1 MPPSQPQ
8 QDSITIYE
16 EEVQDR
22 DLPHMLEEKSMLVLE
37 NEEQTNKLISLPLHK
52 KENVENFEKNEEARV
67 DALIGL

>member
-16 EEVQDR
+16 VEVQDR

-37 NEEQTNKLISLPLHK
+37 NEERTNKLISLPLHK